1 MGRNS
6 IRRNNR
12 HWVSSFG
19 CVLFGTL
26 PRQNPFPLGM
36 AVFLS
41 WSLSRLLRF
50 SRSQPQRSLGLRCTE
65 PGRRARSH
73 EVCSQTSQIHRL
85 WNGTCQGQLPPL
97 ARSFPLNPRWVRLEG
112 TIKWTLT
119 AVTTATDAD
128 ASPGFVAP
136 PLVAPAGT
144 VDWFL
149 FAFVFAF
156 SPSFSCLS
164 ESLAFSQNEESAPG
178 LFEPEFKC
186 WLFGLRFWSWDC
198 RGVGSWGSSG
208 SFSGFSLFP
217 L

>member
-6 IRRNNR
+6 IRRNSR

-26 PRQNPFPLGM
+26 PRQSPFPLGM
-36 AVFLS
+36 AVLLS

-65 PGRRARSH
+65 PGRRVRSH
-73 EVCSQTSQIHRL
+73 EVCSETTQIHRL

-112 TIKWTLT
+112 TIKWTLQQLRQLRT
-119 AVTTATDAD
+119 RMLHLDSWRHRWWRQLDGRRV
-128 ASPGFVAP
+128 P
-136 PLVAPAGT
+136 
-144 VDWFL
+144 
-149 FAFVFAF
+149 
-156 SPSFSCLS
+156 
-164 ESLAFSQNEESAPG
+164 
-178 LFEPEFKC
+178 
-186 WLFGLRFWSWDC
+186 LRFC
-198 RGVGSWGSSG
+198 VCLLPLLFLPLRVARVLPERGRRPW
-208 SFSGFSLFP
+208 P